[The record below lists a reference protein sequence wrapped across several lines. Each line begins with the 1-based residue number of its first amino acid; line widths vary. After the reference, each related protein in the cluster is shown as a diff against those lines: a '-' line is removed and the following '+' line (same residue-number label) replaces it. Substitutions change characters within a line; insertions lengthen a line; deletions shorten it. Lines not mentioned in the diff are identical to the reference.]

1 MEDVVIVD
9 AVRTAIGK
17 FGGTLAGIPAHTLG
31 SRVIAALLERTGMD
45 AARVDEVIMGQVL
58 TAGTGQ
64 NPARQAAIA
73 AGALGFLIPV
83 VIVTFALRKY
93 LLRGV
98 TFGAVRQ

>member
-64 NPARQAAIA
+64 PARRLSLPACRS
-73 AGALGFLIPV
+73 
-83 VIVTFALRKY
+83 TFRP
-93 LLRGV
+93 
-98 TFGAVRQ
+98 